1 MSSFTQN
8 LTNFVTRQVE
18 SVREMTAPVLRESKF
33 VEKGVLTPDEFVKA
47 GDLLVYKCPTWE
59 WCTADKSKLKSYLP
73 GNKQY
78 LVTRNIPCLSRVN
91 TLVSQKFLEEVVDSG
106 ENGEDGWL
114 ATHMQGKQE
123 DSGLKKAISIEE
135 AEKNDTNISETM
147 ENLNLNTQKEGGDNN
162 STGNDVKNSATI
174 TNNSTTNN
182 VESDDDYADLEGFE
196 DESLLVEDMAM
207 AKEEDEP
214 EYVFAGDMNDNI
226 QLTRRYDI
234 YLTYDKYYQT
244 PRVFL
249 SGSDENGQPLRPEQ
263 ILEDIMQDYANKTVT
278 IEAFPFTSGGVY
290 ASIHP
295 CKHASVMKKIV
306 DHFEDSGRVARVD
319 QYLFIFLKFIQSV
332 IPTMN
337 YDHTMSMEA
346 KT

>member
-1 MSSFTQN
+1 MSSFTQG

-33 VEKGVLTPDEFVKA
+33 VERGVLTPDEFVKA

-59 WCTADKSKLKSYLP
+59 WCTADRNKLKSYLP

-91 TLVSQKFLEEVVDSG
+91 TLVSQKFLEEVIEAGLGDK
-106 ENGEDGWL
+106 NGDGDDGWL
-114 ATHMQGKQE
+114 ATHLEDGAKESHLKKAVSIEDADAGKLSKGMDALTMDGSG
-123 DSGLKKAISIEE
+123 DSGLADKGGTENVKKGAD
-135 AEKNDTNISETM
+135 AG
-147 ENLNLNTQKEGGDNN
+147 LQ
-162 STGNDVKNSATI
+162 
-174 TNNSTTNN
+174 
-182 VESDDDYADLEGFE
+182 ESDDDYADLEGFE
-196 DESLLVEDMAM
+196 DESLLVEDIAK

-214 EYVFAGDMNDNI
+214 DYVFAGDMNDNI

-278 IEAFPFTSGGVY
+278 IEAFPFKNGGVF

-306 DHFEDSGRVARVD
+306 DHFTDSGKVARVD

-332 IPTMN
+332 VPTMN